1 MAAYGKARPR
11 YTRRATLGVM
21 GTHVLSLRI
30 DGNLLDRIRTH
41 AAKRDMPVQDYVL
54 QLLQRND
61 FDERFRAVTEESARL
76 THWPTPE
83 PAPTAAAYGQLRPSQ
98 RSMGSRAK

>member
-1 MAAYGKARPR
+1 
-11 YTRRATLGVM
+11 M

-54 QLLQRND
+54 QLLRRND
-61 FDERFRAVTEESARL
+61 FDERFRTAAEESARL

-83 PAPTAAAYGQLRPSQ
+83 SASARKPTAENPWQV
-98 RSMGSRAK
+98 GSPRR

>member
-1 MAAYGKARPR
+1 
-11 YTRRATLGVM
+11 M

-30 DGNLLDRIRTH
+30 EGNLLDRLRTH

-61 FDERFRAVTEESARL
+61 FDERFQAAVEETDRL
-76 THWPTPE
+76 THWPTTATT
-83 PAPTAAAYGQLRPSQ
+83 PAPAS
-98 RSMGSRAK
+98 AKPWQVGAPRK

>member
-1 MAAYGKARPR
+1 
-11 YTRRATLGVM
+11 M

-30 DGNLLDRIRTH
+30 DGNLLDRLRTH

-61 FDERFRAVTEESARL
+61 FDERVQTAEAESARL
-76 THWPTPE
+76 THWPATATATP
-83 PAPTAAAYGQLRPSQ
+83 ATATATTTTAHVS
-98 RSMGSRAK
+98 

>member
-1 MAAYGKARPR
+1 
-11 YTRRATLGVM
+11 M

-30 DGNLLDRIRTH
+30 DGNLLDRLRTH

-61 FDERFRAVTEESARL
+61 FDERVQTAEAESARL
-76 THWPTPE
+76 THWPTTT
-83 PAPTAAAYGQLRPSQ
+83 PTAPVPAATAAGHGQLRPSQ

>member
-1 MAAYGKARPR
+1 
-11 YTRRATLGVM
+11 M

-61 FDERFRAVTEESARL
+61 FDERFRTATEESARL
-76 THWPTPE
+76 THWPTP
-83 PAPTAAAYGQLRPSQ
+83 TALPWQVGATRE
-98 RSMGSRAK
+98 

>member
-1 MAAYGKARPR
+1 
-11 YTRRATLGVM
+11 M

-30 DGNLLDRIRTH
+30 DGNLLDRLRTH

-61 FDERFRAVTEESARL
+61 FDERVQTAEAESARL
-76 THWPTPE
+76 THWPTTTN
-83 PAPTAAAYGQLRPSQ
+83 PAATTTTAPHGQLRPSQ
-98 RSMGSRAK
+98 RSMGFRAK

>member
-1 MAAYGKARPR
+1 MYGKGRPR
-11 YTRRATLGVM
+11 YTRRTTLSGM

-30 DGNLLDRIRTH
+30 DGNLLDRLRTH

-61 FDERFRAVTEESARL
+61 FDERAQTAEAESARL
-76 THWPTPE
+76 THWPTTAT
-83 PAPTAAAYGQLRPSQ
+83 APHGQLRPSQ
-98 RSMGSRAK
+98 RSMGFRAK